1 MVVSGVISGDSIG
14 PRQLAG
20 HTMNEP
26 DRTVPEESLRQFRSR
41 FQCLAD
47 SLPICLLQKDTE
59 GRPTFANQ
67 AYLRF
72 HGQTLEQVLNRN
84 ASGVFPQS
92 DVEQFR
98 LSDLDVIR
106 RGEET
111 HETCRFIAA
120 DGRERWLERIKGP
133 LRDADGAIVGIQILF
148 WDVTERHQQDNSHN
162 HERSLLHTLL
172 DSIPDSIYFKDR
184 ESRFTRISRSQAR
197 SFGLQDPVEAIGM
210 SDADFFSSEHAARA
224 RADELRIMQTGEGI
238 IGQLEKQARPGKPT
252 RLCSTT
258 KMPLRDD
265 TGQIIG
271 TFGISRD
278 ITSYLQAE
286 EALNQERDRLQ
297 TLMNHLP
304 DVIFIKDTAGRFLMA
319 NPALVKMY
327 GATTPE
333 DLIGR
338 RDEDFI
344 PQSLADH
351 FVEDDRQVMESGVP
365 LVDREES
372 NIDAEG
378 NPLWMLTSKIP
389 LRDSDGKL
397 MGLVGIGRNIT
408 RQKVAEQ
415 QARRQAMEAGLLHR
429 STTLARETDS
439 LETLLKGCIGIVCE
453 LTSWSIGHAYL
464 PRNADGNPELI
475 PTGIWNS
482 DNKHSLTELQ
492 SVTQEHWVR
501 DGVDIPSLILR
512 TKSPQWISN
521 VDAEIQGHRLE
532 ALRHLGVRS
541 ACGFPVV
548 IRNELVA
555 VLEFFAFERMER
567 DDALLGILRSVG
579 EQIGRA
585 IERRRAEE
593 ALHAAWG
600 AANAANQAKSDF
612 LANVS
617 HEIRTPMN
625 GIIGMTEL
633 LLDTELTPVQHEY
646 LKVVQLSGESLLELI
661 NDILDFSKIEAGRME
676 LDLIPFDLRDVLGDT
691 MKSLSPR
698 AHNKGLEI
706 AFAIAPD
713 IPTCLIGDASRLRQ
727 IVVNLVGN
735 AIKFT
740 STGEVVLTAE
750 VGQRLDDQL
759 ILNFTVS
766 DTGIGIPAEKLDE
779 IFKAF
784 HQADTS
790 TTRRFGGTG
799 LGLAISRRLVE
810 LMEGEIHCTSV
821 ENQGSVFHFS
831 ARFRIGNQD
840 NSAQSQG
847 ADVITDAPVLIVDDN
862 ATNRRILFS
871 ILHNWGM
878 QPVVA
883 ESASEALSMLRQAQA
898 GGRPFHLVI
907 SDVNMPDVDGFMLA
921 RQIRDD
927 EGLRL
932 TPVIMLTSGGRA
944 GDALKRRDLMIA
956 ASLMKPVKQS
966 ELFDVIL
973 GVIGTVSLPEKSI
986 QPIRVAQ
993 PDTSR
998 PLRILLAEDNLM
1010 NQKLATGI
1018 LSKQGH
1024 HITIANNGLEAVEA
1038 CQTDS
1043 FDVILMDVQMPVM
1056 DGFAA
1061 TAAIRTFEEKAGV
1074 RTPIIAMTAH
1084 ALKGDRERCLEA
1096 GMDEYLSKPIRSI
1109 QLTEILRSVV
1119 QECVRPNTAPVS
1131 QTPEPSQGSSLID
1144 WRSALEGVDGDRE
1157 LLKSVVE
1164 VFLDESQQLLQE
1176 LKLAVQNGN
1185 AATVRARGH
1194 SLKGAMLGVGAF
1206 STADLA
1212 QFIETH
1218 AADPM
1223 ESLQTPLGNLDLEYR
1238 QISTELRQFLNQ
1250 PNGTR

>member
-1 MVVSGVISGDSIG
+1 
-14 PRQLAG
+14 
-20 HTMNEP
+20 MNDP
-26 DRTVPEESLRQFRSR
+26 DRTVPEELLRQSQSR

-47 SLPICLLQKDTE
+47 SLPICLLQKDAD
-59 GRPTFANQ
+59 GKPTFANQ

-72 HGQTLEQVLNRN
+72 HGQTLEQVVNRDS
-84 ASGVFPQS
+84 SGMFPQS

-98 LSDLDVIR
+98 LSDVDVLR
-106 RGEET
+106 EGNEV
-111 HETCRFIAA
+111 HETCRFVTT

-133 LRDADGAIVGIQILF
+133 LRDADGKIVGIQILF
-148 WDVTERHQQDNSHN
+148 WDITERRQRENNHT
-162 HERSLLHTLL
+162 HERSLLHILL

-184 ESRFTRISRSQAR
+184 ESRFTRVSRSQAR
-197 SFGLQDPVEAIGM
+197 SFGLQDPSEAIGR
-210 SDADFFSSEHAARA
+210 SDADFFSPDHATRA
-224 RADELRIMQTGEGI
+224 RADELRIMETGEGI
-238 IGQLEKQARPGKPT
+238 IGQLEKQNRPGKPT

-265 TGQIIG
+265 EGQIIG

-278 ITSYLQAE
+278 ITTYLQAE

-304 DVIFIKDTAGRFLMA
+304 DVIFIKDTSGRFLMA
-319 NPALVKMY
+319 NPALVKLY
-327 GATTPE
+327 GAELPE
-333 DLIGR
+333 DLIGQK
-338 RDEDFI
+338 DEDFI

-351 FVEDDRQVMESGVP
+351 FVEDDRQVMESGIP

-372 NIDAEG
+372 NVDAEG
-378 NPLWMLTSKIP
+378 HPLWMLTSKIP

-429 STTLARETDS
+429 STSLARETDS

-464 PRNADGNPELI
+464 PRNADGNPELV

-482 DNKHSLTELQ
+482 DDKHSLTELQ
-492 SVTQEHWVR
+492 SVTQAHWVR
-501 DGVDIPSLILR
+501 NGVDIPSLILK
-512 TKSPQWISN
+512 TKNPQWISD
-521 VDAEIQGHRLE
+521 VEAEIKGHRLE
-532 ALRHLGVRS
+532 ALKSLGIRS

-555 VLEFFAFERMER
+555 VLEFFAFERLER
-567 DDALLGILRSVG
+567 DDALLAILRSVG

-585 IERRRAEE
+585 IERRRAED

-633 LLDTELTPVQHEY
+633 LLDTELTPVQIEY
-646 LKVVQLSGESLLELI
+646 LRVVQLSGESLLELI
-661 NDILDFSKIEAGRME
+661 NDILDFSKIEAGKME
-676 LDLIPFDLRDVLGDT
+676 LDFIPFDIRDVLGDT
-691 MKSLSPR
+691 MKSLSLR

-706 AFAIAPD
+706 AFAIAPV
-713 IPTCLIGDASRLRQ
+713 IPKILIGDSSRLRQ
-727 IVVNLVGN
+727 IIVNLVGN

-740 STGEVVLTAE
+740 STGEVVLTVEA
-750 VGQRLDDQL
+750 GPRIGDQL
-759 ILNFTVS
+759 SLDFTVS
-766 DTGIGIPAEKLDE
+766 DTGIGIPEEKLDE

-799 LGLAISRRLVE
+799 LGLAISQRLVE

-821 ENQGSVFHFS
+821 VNQGSSFHFS
-831 ARFRIGNQD
+831 ARFRIGTEED
-840 NSAQSQG
+840 SKERGG
-847 ADVITDAPVLIVDDN
+847 AGDFTDAPVLIVDDN
-862 ATNRRILFS
+862 ATNRRIL
-871 ILHNWGM
+871 LEVLKNWGM
-878 QPVVA
+878 KPVAA
-883 ESASEALSMLRQAQA
+883 ESADEAILLLRQAQTN
-898 GGRPFHLVI
+898 GVPFHLVI

-921 RQIRDD
+921 RRIRDD
-927 EGLRL
+927 ADLRL
-932 TPVIMLTSGGRA
+932 IPLIMLTSGGRA
-944 GDALKRRDLMIA
+944 GDSVKRHELMIA

-966 ELFDVIL
+966 ELFDVIQNIT
-973 GVIGTVSLPEKSI
+973 GDVSLPEKTA
-986 QPIRVAQ
+986 PPVAVV
-993 PDTSR
+993 PPKTSR
-998 PLRILLAEDNLM
+998 SLKILLAEDNLM

-1018 LSKQGH
+1018 LAKQGH
-1024 HITIANNGLEAVEA
+1024 MLTIANNGREALEAYQAER
-1038 CQTDS
+1038 

-1061 TAAIRTFEEKAGV
+1061 TAAIREYEEKIGT

-1084 ALKGDRERCLEA
+1084 ALKGDRDRCIEA
-1096 GMDEYLSKPIRSI
+1096 GMDEYLSKPIRSK
-1109 QLTEILRSVV
+1109 QLMELLETLMPDENQEKPSFVRRESASLSVD
-1119 QECVRPNTAPVS
+1119 
-1131 QTPEPSQGSSLID
+1131 SLID
-1144 WRSALEGVDGDRE
+1144 WRTALEGVDGDRD
-1157 LLKSVVE
+1157 LLKSVIE

-1176 LKLAVQNGN
+1176 LVEAIQTRN
-1185 AATVRARGH
+1185 AAAVRSRGH

-1212 QFIETH
+1212 QIIELQVTEES
-1218 AADPM
+1218 M
-1223 ESLQTPLGNLDLEYR
+1223 EALHTPLQNLEQEYQ
-1238 QISTELRQFLNQ
+1238 QITEELRKFLE
-1250 PNGTR
+1250 G

>member
-1 MVVSGVISGDSIG
+1 
-14 PRQLAG
+14 
-20 HTMNEP
+20 
-26 DRTVPEESLRQFRSR
+26 
-41 FQCLAD
+41 
-47 SLPICLLQKDTE
+47 
-59 GRPTFANQ
+59 
-67 AYLRF
+67 
-72 HGQTLEQVLNRN
+72 
-84 ASGVFPQS
+84 
-92 DVEQFR
+92 
-98 LSDLDVIR
+98 
-106 RGEET
+106 
-111 HETCRFIAA
+111 
-120 DGRERWLERIKGP
+120 
-133 LRDADGAIVGIQILF
+133 
-148 WDVTERHQQDNSHN
+148 
-162 HERSLLHTLL
+162 
-172 DSIPDSIYFKDR
+172 
-184 ESRFTRISRSQAR
+184 
-197 SFGLQDPVEAIGM
+197 
-210 SDADFFSSEHAARA
+210 
-224 RADELRIMQTGEGI
+224 
-238 IGQLEKQARPGKPT
+238 
-252 RLCSTT
+252 
-258 KMPLRDD
+258 
-265 TGQIIG
+265 
-271 TFGISRD
+271 
-278 ITSYLQAE
+278 
-286 EALNQERDRLQ
+286 
-297 TLMNHLP
+297 
-304 DVIFIKDTAGRFLMA
+304 
-319 NPALVKMY
+319 
-327 GATTPE
+327 
-333 DLIGR
+333 
-338 RDEDFI
+338 
-344 PQSLADH
+344 
-351 FVEDDRQVMESGVP
+351 
-365 LVDREES
+365 
-372 NIDAEG
+372 
-378 NPLWMLTSKIP
+378 
-389 LRDSDGKL
+389 
-397 MGLVGIGRNIT
+397 
-408 RQKVAEQ
+408 
-415 QARRQAMEAGLLHR
+415 
-429 STTLARETDS
+429 
-439 LETLLKGCIGIVCE
+439 
-453 LTSWSIGHAYL
+453 
-464 PRNADGNPELI
+464 
-475 PTGIWNS
+475 
-482 DNKHSLTELQ
+482 
-492 SVTQEHWVR
+492 
-501 DGVDIPSLILR
+501 
-512 TKSPQWISN
+512 
-521 VDAEIQGHRLE
+521 
-532 ALRHLGVRS
+532 RS

-750 VGQRLDDQL
+750 AGQRLNDQL
-759 ILNFTVS
+759 MLNFTVS

-810 LMEGEIHCTSV
+810 LMEGEIHCSSV

-831 ARFRIGNQD
+831 ARFRIGSQD
-840 NSAQSQG
+840 NSRQSQG

-883 ESASEALSMLRQAQA
+883 ESASEALSILRQAQA
-898 GGRPFHLVI
+898 GGQPFHLVI

-921 RQIRDD
+921 RQMRDD
-927 EGLRL
+927 AGLRL

-973 GVIGTVSLPEKSI
+973 GVIGTVSLPEKRI
-986 QPIRVAQ
+986 QPISVDQ
-993 PDTSR
+993 PDPSN
-998 PLRILLAEDNLM
+998 PLKILLAEDNLM

-1038 CQTDS
+1038 CRTEC

-1096 GMDEYLSKPIRSI
+1096 GMDEYLSKPIRSR
-1109 QLTEILRSVV
+1109 QLTEILKSVV
-1119 QECVRPNTAPVS
+1119 QECVQPNTAPLS
-1131 QTPEPSQGSSLID
+1131 HTPEPSRGSSLID

-1176 LKLAVQNGN
+1176 LELAVQNGN

-1194 SLKGAMLGVGAF
+1194 SLKGAMMGVGAF

-1212 QFIETH
+1212 QYVETH
-1218 AADPM
+1218 AAEPM
-1223 ESLQTPLGNLDLEYR
+1223 ESLQTPLRNLHLEYR
-1238 QISTELRQFLNQ
+1238 QLSAELRQFLNQ
-1250 PNGTR
+1250 PNGTE